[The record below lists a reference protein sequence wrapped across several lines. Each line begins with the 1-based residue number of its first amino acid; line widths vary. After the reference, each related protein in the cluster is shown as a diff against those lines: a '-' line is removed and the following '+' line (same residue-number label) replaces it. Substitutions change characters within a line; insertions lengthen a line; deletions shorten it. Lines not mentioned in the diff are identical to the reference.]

1 MDNKPIQRYSA
12 FLVIRKYKLKN
23 DMIPLNVHYRM
34 SVIKKKSII
43 TSVDDVE
50 K

>member
-1 MDNKPIQRYSA
+1 
-12 FLVIRKYKLKN
+12 
-23 DMIPLNVHYRM
+23 M

-50 K
+50 KWEPSYIAGSNVK